1 MTPPVDL
8 TALPPAILA
17 AYARIRPHVRCTP
30 FEPSL
35 ALSRRL
41 GGDVWLKGE
50 HLQHTGSFK
59 ARGALHKV
67 QCLTPAA
74 RAAGIVTASSGNHGA
89 GVAWACHRA
98 GASAVVHVPEQ
109 ASPAK
114 VAMIERYGAVVH
126 RFGVD
131 GLDAEVHARRSAE
144 REGKT
149 YISPYNDF
157 DVVCGQGTIGVEM
170 VEQLRAARG
179 ADAPTRDPDRA
190 IDAEIDAVIVAV
202 GGGGLI
208 GGIAAYLK
216 QVMPAVRVIG
226 ALPANSPV
234 MAESVAAGALVER
247 ESFPTLSDGTAGGI
261 EEGSITFPICQ
272 VLVDEWILVDEA
284 AIAGAMRRFIEEHHQ
299 LVEGAAGVA
308 LAAAEQRAAM
318 RRGAAGATGERIA
331 VVLCGAN
338 ISNARLVEVL
348 NV

>member
-1 MTPPVDL
+1 MTVPADL

-17 AYARIRPHVRCTP
+17 AYARIRPHVRRTP
-30 FEPSL
+30 FDPSL

-41 GGDVWLKGE
+41 GGDVWIKGE
-50 HLQHTGSFK
+50 HLQHTSSFK

-67 QCLTPAA
+67 VCLTPEA

-89 GVAWACHRA
+89 GVAWACHRV
-98 GASAVVHVPEQ
+98 GASAVVYVPEQ
-109 ASPAK
+109 ASPTK
-114 VAMIERYGAVVH
+114 VAMIERYGTVVR

-131 GLDAEVHARRSAE
+131 GLDTEVHARAAAE

-149 YISPYNDF
+149 YVSPYNDL

-170 VEQLRAARG
+170 VEQLREGRAG
-179 ADAPTRDPDRA
+179 DGPMKDADRA
-190 IDAEIDAVIVAV
+190 MDAVIVAV

-216 QVMPAVRVIG
+216 HVMPAVRVIG

-234 MAESVAAGALVER
+234 MAESVAAGAIVER
-247 ESFPTLSDGTAGGI
+247 ESLPTLSDGTAGGI

-272 VLVDEWILVDEA
+272 ALVDEWILVDEA

-299 LVEGAAGVA
+299 LIEGAAGVA
-308 LAAAEQRAAM
+308 LAAAEQRAAT
-318 RRGAAGATGERIA
+318 RHGAAGAIGGERIA

-348 NV
+348 NA